1 MNSSA
6 KLATMVAQ
14 ATAMETTLER
24 RYLSQY
30 AERTGGQAG
39 AGVPPSPDSRRV
51 DRAGRA
57 SRRQAPFGGSGGPG
71 AANLNRM
78 ADEEF
83 CQLFGEKA
91 VNELSCK
98 YCCADLSRRGMRA
111 LLLADTAVELFS
123 TDGAPQ
129 GCALIGNSFSTEQC
143 NCCISDVA
151 CLGCGNSVGYH
162 VLAPCEKCMSQKN
175 NGHFWMFHGHAVDS
189 RGRSQSDRWGRQS
202 LLTWRSIPSL
212 HEDVRQLQD
221 SLKAPLAKS
230 PQCAR

>member
-1 MNSSA
+1 
-6 KLATMVAQ
+6 MVAQ

-129 GCALIGNSFSTEQC
+129 GWYVEMDL
-143 NCCISDVA
+143 
-151 CLGCGNSVGYH
+151 
-162 VLAPCEKCMSQKN
+162 
-175 NGHFWMFHGHAVDS
+175 
-189 RGRSQSDRWGRQS
+189 
-202 LLTWRSIPSL
+202 
-212 HEDVRQLQD
+212 
-221 SLKAPLAKS
+221 
-230 PQCAR
+230 CARLRVHLWSSPPPVPWGV